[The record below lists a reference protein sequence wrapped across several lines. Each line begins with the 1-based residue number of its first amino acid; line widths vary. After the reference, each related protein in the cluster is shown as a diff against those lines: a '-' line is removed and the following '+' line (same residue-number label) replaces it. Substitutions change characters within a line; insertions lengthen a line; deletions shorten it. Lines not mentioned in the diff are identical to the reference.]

1 MSVSNKIDGN
11 SSQIFGTIP
20 ALAKECASWTRSG
33 CSKLAHRL
41 TFKCFGVCFDL
52 FANQAEL
59 MQDALA
65 YLPLEC
71 EPCSS
76 PSATPRYS
84 LVRRTDSRET
94 SYHLYRNGRRL
105 FACRDRRDLL
115 DRFGSTVSLDVAA
128 ASPLRTFVHA
138 GIVAWG
144 NAGVLIPGRSFSGKT
159 TLVAE
164 LVRAGATYYSDEFAV
179 IDRLGM
185 VHPYARPLQVR
196 TSGSLRQ
203 TRRTVEEI
211 GGIAGIQPLPVGL
224 VIVSRYAPGAR
235 WRPRQL
241 SPGIGLLEILDN
253 TVSARS
259 SPAIVL
265 GTLKQ
270 VVSDAL
276 VVRGVR
282 GEAAQVVEW
291 INANFGS
298 PKTHFESSE

>member
-1 MSVSNKIDGN
+1 MFVSNKIGGN
-11 SSQIFGTIP
+11 SSRIVGTIP
-20 ALAKECASWTRSG
+20 DLTKECAWTRSG
-33 CSKLAHRL
+33 HSKLVHRL
-41 TFKCFGVCFDL
+41 TFTCFGVYFSL
-52 FANQAEL
+52 SANQAEL

-76 PSATPRYS
+76 RSTTPRYS
-84 LVRRTDSRET
+84 ILRRTDSQET
-94 SYHLYRNGRRL
+94 SYQLYRNGRRI
-105 FACRDRRDLL
+105 FAGGDRRDLL
-115 DRFGSTVSLDVAA
+115 ERFGSTISIDVAEV
-128 ASPLRTFVHA
+128 SPLRTFVHA

-144 NAGVLIPGRSFSGKT
+144 KAAVLIPGRSFSGKT

-185 VHPYARPLQVR
+185 VYPYARPLQVR
-196 TSGSLRQ
+196 ESDSGRQ
-203 TRRTVEEI
+203 TQHPVEEF
-211 GGIAGIQPLPVGL
+211 GGIAGIQPLPIEL
-224 VIVSRYAPGAR
+224 VIVTRYAPGAR
-235 WRPRQL
+235 WRPREL
-241 SPGIGLLEILDN
+241 SPGLGLLEILDN
-253 TVSARS
+253 SVSARR
-259 SPAIVL
+259 SPAVVL

-282 GEAAQVVEW
+282 GEASQVVEW
-291 INANFGS
+291 ITANFGS

>member
-1 MSVSNKIDGN
+1 MSVSNKLDGN

-20 ALAKECASWTRSG
+20 VLTKECAWTSSG
-33 CSKLAHRL
+33 HLELVHRL
-41 TFKCFGVCFDL
+41 TFTCFGVCFNL

-59 MQDALA
+59 MQNALA

-76 PSATPRYS
+76 PLTTPRYS
-84 LVRRTDSRET
+84 LLRSTDSRET
-94 SYHLYRNGRRL
+94 SYQLCRNGRRL
-105 FACRDRRDLL
+105 FAGGDRRDLL
-115 DRFGSTVSLDVAA
+115 ECFGSTVSLDVAE

-144 NAGVLIPGRSFSGKT
+144 KAAVLIPGRSFSGKT

-185 VHPYARPLQVR
+185 VYPYARPLQVR
-196 TSGSLRQ
+196 ETGSGRQ
-203 TRRTVEEI
+203 TQHPVEEF

-253 TVSARS
+253 TVSARR
-259 SPAIVL
+259 SPAVVL

-270 VVSDAL
+270 TVSDAL
-276 VVRGVR
+276 VVKGVR
-282 GEAAQVVEW
+282 GEASQVVEW
-291 INANFGS
+291 INAKFGS
-298 PKTHFESSE
+298 PKTHFESSK

>member
-1 MSVSNKIDGN
+1 
-11 SSQIFGTIP
+11 
-20 ALAKECASWTRSG
+20 
-33 CSKLAHRL
+33 
-41 TFKCFGVCFDL
+41 
-52 FANQAEL
+52 

-115 DRFGSTVSLDVAA
+115 DRFGSTISLDVAE

-138 GIVAWG
+138 GIVGWG
-144 NAGVLIPGRSFSGKT
+144 KAGVLIPGRSFSGKT

-196 TSGSLRQ
+196 QGDSDRQ
-203 TRRTVEEI
+203 TQHPVEEF
-211 GGIAGIQPLPVGL
+211 GGVAGIQPLPVEL
-224 VIVSRYAPGAR
+224 VIVSRYAPEAR

-241 SPGIGLLEILDN
+241 SPGLGLLEILDN
-253 TVSARS
+253 TVSARR
-259 SPAIVL
+259 SPAVVL
-265 GTLKQ
+265 GTLKR
-270 VVSDAL
+270 VVSEAL

-282 GEAAQVVEW
+282 GEASQVVEW
-291 INANFGS
+291 ITGNLGPSRNHCDS
-298 PKTHFESSE
+298 PK